1 MSDLLLRSPLQ
12 YEPKK
17 KNRWLLRFPQDVG
30 IQPFALK
37 SAARPKPNITTN
49 EIKFLNTSSWVN
61 GSYTW
66 SAIPIVIRDFIAPSQ
81 SQALMEWF
89 RLHAES
95 VTGRMGYNVGS
106 AKNVEIE
113 VLDPTGVAVEKWL
126 CVNCILTGELDFGQ
140 LDYADDNL
148 LEISFSIQPYYCI
161 HLFG

>member
-1 MSDLLLRSPLQ
+1 MADLLLKSPLQ

-17 KNRWLLRFPQDVG
+17 KNRWLIRFPNDVG
-30 IQPFALK
+30 IQTWALK
-37 SAARPKPNITTN
+37 TAARPKPNITKN
-49 EIKFLNTSSWVN
+49 EIKFLNTSTWVN

-66 SAIPIVIRDFIAPSQ
+66 AEIPMTIRDFIAPSQ

-106 AKNVEIE
+106 AKNIEIE
-113 VLDPTGVAVEKWL
+113 VLDPTGVVVEKWL
-126 CVNCILTGELDFGQ
+126 CVNCIISGEVNFGELS
-140 LDYADDNL
+140 YEDDNL
-148 LEISFSIQPYYCI
+148 LEISFNVQPQYCI